1 MSDPTTT
8 TTAMILAAGRG
19 ERLRPLTD
27 HTPKPLIEVGG
38 KPLIEHHLERLAAA
52 GIDRVVIN
60 LAHLG
65 HRIREHLGSGEHWGL
80 SIEYSVEGER
90 ADQALET
97 AGGIRAAL
105 DRLGERFV
113 LINGDVLS
121 DIDYAAL
128 AALALPDDCRF
139 HLVLVDNPE
148 HNPAGDF
155 GIDPTGRLVEASG
168 QALTYAGIGLFDSAL
183 FTHLAPGRRALGP
196 LLREA
201 IAQGQGCAQHH
212 RGDWLDVG
220 TPERLAEADRRL
232 GNLCTNR

>member
-1 MSDPTTT
+1 MTA

-52 GIDRVVIN
+52 GIERVVIN

-65 HRIREHLGSGEHWGL
+65 ERIRDHLGDGERWGL
-80 SIEYSVEGER
+80 SIDYSVEGQR
-90 ADQALET
+90 AEEALET
-97 AGGIRAAL
+97 AGGIRQAL
-105 DRLGERFV
+105 DRLGPRFL

-128 AALALPDDCRF
+128 AARDLPDGCRF
-139 HLVLVDNPE
+139 HLVLVDNPA
-148 HNPAGDF
+148 HNPTGDF
-155 GIDPTGRLVEASG
+155 VLADDGRLVESG
-168 QALTYAGIGLFDSAL
+168 SEALTYAGIGLFDREL
-183 FTHLAPGRRALGP
+183 FVDLPPGHRALGP
-196 LLREA
+196 ILREA
-201 IAQGQGCAQHH
+201 IARGEGCAHHH
-212 RGDWLDVG
+212 RGEWLDVG

-232 GNLCTNR
+232 RERGVDQ